1 MKWNRIYLPLAA
13 FSMLMASCDDQKME
27 WATPDG
33 HYPVTIAEMPLEL
46 AEQIAN
52 YDYIKAYAQKYT
64 PNMTVGLGLGADLY
78 ISDEAYRQVANDNFQ
93 MLTTGNAMKHS
104 SVVQAN
110 GSLNFSTIDAFLEAV
125 PSDMQIYGHNFIWHT
140 QQKQSYLKSLI
151 APEMQIEVA
160 AGDVCKN
167 VVDNYGFETG
177 DASGWT
183 GLWGKYTYAVESPG
197 HDGDYAIH
205 FTMTDATA
213 VNYDSQLFWPTDLV
227 VGETYAYSFY
237 AKSDCN
243 LTVQF
248 LGQNASY
255 SGIYRDSFT
264 AGSDWTYCTGEF
276 TYTEGMTADICRV
289 GLQFGGTPGSNL
301 WVDDFKF
308 GVKND
313 GPYNYCTN
321 GDFADGTEGWTLNN
335 GASGVSVVSISDNPS
350 GNKNVLQMTAPESSS
365 NAWDLQV
372 VSPKMPT
379 LPGSK
384 VELSFYVKSDQ
395 PGKGRVSYSSSMSN
409 QWPWMN
415 WTGTQASWTE
425 AFETSTGWTAIDVV
439 LQNYGCDFKD
449 GESEW
454 QFNLD
459 FGYQAGVTYYIDDV
473 KVTEVEETASSGLIR
488 RGAVTR
494 AGGITYKLKSAAE
507 KRDALLGAME
517 DWIKG
522 MYEHLNGRVLNYDVI
537 NEPIADNN
545 QWRGVNG
552 NFMGDDVAPE
562 ESEES
567 GLSLNWDDDHFYWG
581 YYIGED
587 YGVKAFE
594 FARKYAPANSN
605 LFVNEYGLES
615 NPNKLAALLSF
626 VDYIDNNGQHV
637 DGIGTQMHVSTSIT
651 RAEVDAMFQKLA
663 ATGKLVR
670 VTELDVQVGT
680 KTPSTEQLAEQAET
694 YQMII
699 ESYLENVPSAQQSG
713 ITIWS
718 LTDNAREH
726 EYWLPDDQ
734 PNLFDANYGRKHA
747 YKGVCD
753 GLAGYDISTDFD
765 GTMWNK

>member
-1 MKWNRIYLPLAA
+1 
-13 FSMLMASCDDQKME
+13 
-27 WATPDG
+27 
-33 HYPVTIAEMPLEL
+33 
-46 AEQIAN
+46 
-52 YDYIKAYAQKYT
+52 
-64 PNMTVGLGLGADLY
+64 
-78 ISDEAYRQVANDNFQ
+78 
-93 MLTTGNAMKHS
+93 
-104 SVVQAN
+104 
-110 GSLNFSTIDAFLEAV
+110 
-125 PSDMQIYGHNFIWHT
+125 
-140 QQKQSYLKSLI
+140 
-151 APEMQIEVA
+151 
-160 AGDVCKN
+160 
-167 VVDNYGFETG
+167 
-177 DASGWT
+177 
-183 GLWGKYTYAVESPG
+183 
-197 HDGDYAIH
+197 
-205 FTMTDATA
+205 
-213 VNYDSQLFWPTDLV
+213 LV

-255 SGIYRDSFT
+255 SGIYRDNFT

-276 TYTEGMTADICRV
+276 TYTEDMTADICRV
-289 GLQFGGTPGSNL
+289 GVQFGGTPGSNL
-301 WVDDFKF
+301 WLDDFKF

-321 GDFADGTEGWTLNN
+321 GDFSDGTEGWTLQN

-350 GNKNVLQMTAPESSS
+350 GNKNVLKMTASESSA

-372 VSPKMPT
+372 ISPKMPT

-395 PGKGRVSYSSSMSN
+395 AGKGRVSYSSAMSN

-415 WTGTQASWTE
+415 WTGTQSSWTE

-439 LQNYGCDFKD
+439 LQNFGCNFND
-449 GESEW
+449 GETEW

-459 FGYQAGVTYYIDDV
+459 FGYLPGVTYYIDDV
-473 KVTEVEETASSGLIR
+473 KVVEVEEASSASLIR
-488 RGAVTR
+488 RGVMKRNA
-494 AGGITYKLKSAAE
+494 GITYNLKSAEE
-507 KRDALLGAME
+507 KRNALLGAME
-517 DWIKG
+517 DWISG

-545 QWRGVNG
+545 QWRGVGG
-552 NFMGDDVAPE
+552 NFMDDDVAPE
-562 ESEES
+562 ESAEG
-567 GLSLNWDDDHFYWG
+567 GLNLNWEDDHFYWG
-581 YYIGED
+581 YYIGKD

-594 FARKYAPANSN
+594 FARKYAPQNSN

-615 NPNKLAALLSF
+615 NPNKLAALLEF
-626 VDYIDNNGQHV
+626 VNYIDENGQHV

-651 RAEVDAMFQKLA
+651 QAEVDAMFKTLA

-680 KTPSTEQLAEQAET
+680 TTPSTSQLAEQAAT
-694 YQMII
+694 YQMIV
-699 ESYLENVPSAQQSG
+699 ESYLANVPQAQQSG

-718 LTDNAREH
+718 LTDNKREH

>member
-1 MKWNRIYLPLAA
+1 M
-13 FSMLMASCDDQKME
+13 
-27 WATPDG
+27 
-33 HYPVTIAEMPLEL
+33 TI
-46 AEQIAN
+46 
-52 YDYIKAYAQKYT
+52 
-64 PNMTVGLGLGADLY
+64 GLGLGADFY
-78 ISDEAYRQVANDNFQ
+78 ISDEQYRQVANDNFQ

-110 GSLNFSTIDAFLEAV
+110 GSLNFSTIDAFLAAV

-151 APEMQIEVA
+151 APEMQIVVE

-177 DASGWT
+177 DVSGWNYP
-183 GLWGKYTYAVESPG
+183 WGKYTFAVESPG
-197 HDGDYAIH
+197 YDSDYAIH

-213 VNYDSQLFWPTDLV
+213 ANWDCQLFWPTDLV

-255 SGIYRDSFT
+255 SGIYKDSFT
-264 AGSDWTYCTGEF
+264 AGSSWTYCTGEF
-276 TYTEGMTADICRV
+276 TYGADETADICRV

-308 GVKND
+308 GLKND

-321 GDFADGTEGWTLNN
+321 GDFSDGTEGWTLQN
-335 GASGVSVVSISDNPS
+335 GASGISVTSISDNPS
-350 GNKNVLQMTAPESSS
+350 GNKNVLKMTASESSS

-372 VSPKMPT
+372 ISPKMPT

-395 PGKGRVSYSSSMSN
+395 PGKGRVSYSSAMSN

-415 WTGTQASWTE
+415 WTGTQSSSSE
-425 AFETSTGWTAIDVV
+425 AFETSTGWTAIDVI
-439 LQNYGCDFKD
+439 LQNFGCDFKD

-459 FGYQAGVTYYIDDV
+459 LGYMPGVTYYIDDV
-473 KVTEVEETASSGLIR
+473 KVTEVTDADTKAVAS
-488 RGAVTR
+488 TR
-494 AGGITYKLKSAAE
+494 AGGISYLVKTPAE
-507 KRDALLGAME
+507 KRELLLGAME
-517 DWIKG
+517 SWIKG

-545 QWRGVNG
+545 EWRGVDG
-552 NFMGDDVAPE
+552 NFMGDDTTPE
-562 ESEES
+562 ESTES
-567 GLSLNWDDDHFYWG
+567 GLNLNWDSDHFYWG
-581 YYIGED
+581 YYIGKD

-594 FARKYAPANSN
+594 YARKYAPEGSK

-615 NPNKLAALLSF
+615 SPNKLAALLGF
-626 VDYIDNNGQHV
+626 IDYIDQNGQTV

-651 RAEVDAMFQKLA
+651 RAEVDAMFKTLA
-663 ATGKLVR
+663 ATGKYVR
-670 VTELDVQVGT
+670 VTELDVQMGT
-680 KTPSTEQLAEQAET
+680 TTPSTEELAAQAET

-699 ESYLENVPSAQQSG
+699 ESYKENVPEAQQSG

-734 PNLFDANYGRKHA
+734 PNIFDANYGRKHA

-765 GTMWNK
+765 GTMWQ